1 METTVE
7 QNFKGVRNNIKVWI
21 GRIVSGI
28 CILFLL
34 TDAIMKIIKEI
45 HAVEGSVKLGLATHS
60 IQGIGFVLLICTLLY
75 AFPRTAIL
83 GAVLL
88 TGYLGGAIAI
98 MVRAGEPLYFAL
110 GVGLLVWLGLYLRDN
125 RLSAF
130 NPLIK

>member
-7 QNFKGVRNNIKVWI
+7 QNFKGVRFNLKVWI
-21 GRIVSGI
+21 GRIISGI
-28 CILFLL
+28 CISFLL
-34 TDAIMKIIKEI
+34 IDAIMKIIKET
-45 HAVEGSVKLGLATHS
+45 HAVEGSAKLGLAEHS

-110 GVGLLVWLGLYLRDN
+110 AVGLLVWLGLYLRDN
-125 RLSAF
+125 RLRVF

>member
-7 QNFKGVRNNIKVWI
+7 QNFKGVRFNTKVWI
-21 GRIVSGI
+21 GRFISGI

-34 TDAIMKIIKEI
+34 FDAIMKVIKEI
-45 HAVEGSVKLGLATHS
+45 HAVEGSVKLGLAEHS
-60 IQGIGFVLLICTLLY
+60 IQDIGFVLLICTLLY

-110 GVGLLVWLGLYLRDN
+110 TFGLFVWLGLYLRDS
-125 RLSAF
+125 RLRAF